1 MSTRRTARVAE
12 AIRETVSTAILF
24 ELRDPRVKNVT
35 VLKADV
41 TPDLRH
47 SKVYVSVMGDAKTQ
61 ALTMR
66 GLESACGFLQA
77 KVAER
82 LMTKTTPELRFVL
95 DQSVKM
101 SLEAAKLLDTVFP
114 EGSPSVKQAATASE
128 DIADDGDEIEEELED
143 KELEDSEAQSSTSP
157 EPA

>member
-24 ELRDPRVKNVT
+24 KLRDPRVKNVT

-101 SLEAAKLLDTVFP
+101 SLEAAKLLDSVFP
-114 EGSPSVKQAATASE
+114 EGSPSVKDAANASQDSAE
-128 DIADDGDEIEEELED
+128 DGDEDEEEH
-143 KELEDSEAQSSTSP
+143 EDSKTESSTSN
-157 EPA
+157 ELS